1 MSRWLD
7 QDLLWTRPQRR
18 ALLALLAIFT
28 VVLAIRYI
36 RNRAYIPSPQP
47 ANGLRAAELAT
58 QLDPN
63 VASWEELAAIPGV
76 GEKRAKAI
84 VELRERLLKQHPDQ
98 TPFTRIEDLTRVK
111 GIGKATAEN
120 LKPYLIF
127 SATGQSAPSR

>member
-1 MSRWLD
+1 MARWLD
-7 QDLLWTRPQRR
+7 QDFLWTRPQRR
-18 ALLALLAIFT
+18 ALLLLLAIFT
-28 VVLAIRYI
+28 LVLAVRYA

-63 VASWEELAAIPGV
+63 VASWQELAAIPTV

-84 VELRERLLKQHPDQ
+84 VEVRERLASQHPDQ
-98 TPFTRIEDLTRVK
+98 PPFARIEDLMRVK

-120 LKPYLIF
+120 LKPYLMF
-127 SATGQSAPSR
+127 PSARPPATRR